1 MIDFGHAIDLD
12 MSQCYNYK
20 KGKTEGHMKFLVMT
34 DIEGVTGVTTFPQAE
49 KSDFGKEMLMNDLC
63 AVLEG
68 IKTAGAE
75 AIVYDMHT
83 DGRNVDISR
92 IDVPVVM
99 GKPIRGDLWRGVG
112 NHQIDGL
119 FLLGLHTMQ
128 HTGHLLAHSY
138 LREYDAIYLNDLL
151 VGEIGIEAALA
162 GEQGI
167 PLKFVSGDD
176 MGCAEGEALIDGLV
190 TCAVKQSLGDDT
202 AICLPPEKTAILLRE
217 KATEAAKADI
227 KPFAVKSPYEIK
239 IVFSDCP
246 YLDIMKQLHPDIF
259 VDERTVVM
267 KGENLLKTWSQ
278 YLIYEKE
285 MVNYK

>member
-1 MIDFGHAIDLD
+1 MR
-12 MSQCYNYK
+12 
-20 KGKTEGHMKFLVMT
+20 FLVMT
-34 DIEGVTGVTTFPQAE
+34 DIEGVSGVTTFPQAE
-49 KSDFGKEMLMNDLC
+49 KSEFGREMLMNDLV
-63 AVLEG
+63 AVLDG
-68 IKTAGAE
+68 IKEAGAE

-112 NHQIDGL
+112 GSDIDGL

-138 LREYDAIYLNDLL
+138 LREYDAIYLNGLL

-167 PLKFVSGDD
+167 PLKFISGDD
-176 MGCAEGEALIDGLV
+176 MGCLEAKALIENIV
-190 TCAVKQSLGDDT
+190 TCPVKTSLGDDT
-202 AICLPPEKTAILLRE
+202 AVCLPPSATAKML
-217 KATEAAKADI
+217 KAAAKEAVGATV
-227 KPFAVKSPYEIK
+227 KPFAVGAPYEIK
-239 IVFSDCP
+239 IVYSDCR
-246 YLDIMKQLHPDIF
+246 YLEIMREIHPEIF
-259 VDERTVVM
+259 ADERTVVM
-267 KGENLLKTWSQ
+267 KGDNLLKTWSQ

>member
-1 MIDFGHAIDLD
+1 MR
-12 MSQCYNYK
+12 Y
-20 KGKTEGHMKFLVMT
+20 LVMT

-49 KSDFGKEMLMNDLC
+49 NSEFGREMLMNDLI
-63 AVLEG
+63 AVLDG
-68 IKTAGAE
+68 IKEAGAE

-99 GKPIRGDLWRGVG
+99 GKPIRGDIWRGVG
-112 NHQIDGL
+112 NKVIDGGL

-138 LREYDAIYLNDLL
+138 LREYDAIYLNGLL

-167 PLKFVSGDD
+167 PLKFISGDD
-176 MGCAEGEALIDGLV
+176 MGCLEAKNLIDNIV
-190 TCAVKQSLGDDT
+190 TCPVKTSIGDDT
-202 AICLPPEKTAILLRE
+202 AICPPPSATA
-217 KATEAAKADI
+217 KALKEAAKKAVMADI
-227 KPFAVKSPYEIK
+227 KPFVVEGPYEIK
-239 IVFSDCP
+239 IVFSDCK
-246 YLDIMKQLHPDIF
+246 YLEIMKQIHPEIF
-259 VDERTVVM
+259 EDDRTVVM
-267 KGENLLKTWSQ
+267 RGDNLLKTWSQ

>member
-1 MIDFGHAIDLD
+1 MR
-12 MSQCYNYK
+12 
-20 KGKTEGHMKFLVMT
+20 FLVMT

-68 IKTAGAE
+68 IKEVGAE

-83 DGRNVDISR
+83 DGRNVDISK

-99 GKPIRGDLWRGVG
+99 GKPIRGDLYRGVG
-112 NHQIDGL
+112 NEFDGL

-138 LREYDAIYLNDLL
+138 LREYDAIYLNGLL

-167 PLKFVSGDD
+167 PLKFISGDD
-176 MGCAEGEALIDGLV
+176 MGCLEAKALIEDIV
-190 TCAVKQSLGDDT
+190 MCPVKTSIGDDT
-202 AICLPPEKTAILLRE
+202 ALCKAPSVTAKML
-217 KATEAAKADI
+217 KSAAKQAVEADI
-227 KPFAVKSPYEIK
+227 KPFDVKGRYEIK
-239 IVFSDCP
+239 IIYSDCR
-246 YLDIMKQLHPDIF
+246 YLEIMKEIHPEIF
-259 VDERTVVM
+259 IDERTVVM
-267 KGENLLKTWSQ
+267 RGDNLLKTWSE
-278 YLIYEKE
+278 YLTYEKE

>member
-1 MIDFGHAIDLD
+1 
-12 MSQCYNYK
+12 
-20 KGKTEGHMKFLVMT
+20 MKFLIMT

-49 KSDFGKEMLMNDLC
+49 KSEFGREMLMNDLC
-63 AVLEG
+63 AVLDG
-68 IKTAGAE
+68 IKEAGAE

-92 IDVPVVM
+92 IDAPVVM

-112 NHQIDGL
+112 NREIDGL

-138 LREYDAIYLNDLL
+138 LREYDAIYLNGLL

-167 PLKFVSGDD
+167 PLKFISGDD
-176 MGCAEGEALIDGLV
+176 MGCLEAKALIKDVV
-190 TCAVKQSLGDDT
+190 TCPVKTSLGDDT
-202 AICLPPEKTAILLRE
+202 AICPSPSATAKLLKE
-217 KATEAAKADI
+217 KAKE
-227 KPFAVKSPYEIK
+227 AVKAEIQPFKVEGPFEIK
-239 IVFSDCP
+239 IVYSDCR
-246 YLDIMKQLHPDIF
+246 YLEIMKELHPEIF
-259 VDERTVVM
+259 EDERTVVM
-267 KGENLLKTWSQ
+267 RGENLLKTWSQ

-285 MVNYK
+285 MVNHK

>member
-1 MIDFGHAIDLD
+1 
-12 MSQCYNYK
+12 
-20 KGKTEGHMKFLVMT
+20 MT

-49 KSDFGKEMLMNDLC
+49 KSEFGREMLMNDLC

-68 IKTAGAE
+68 IKDAGAE
-75 AIVYDMHT
+75 AVVYDMHT

-99 GKPIRGDLWRGVG
+99 GKPILSDLWRGVG
-112 NHQIDGL
+112 NGFDGL

-138 LREYDAIYLNDLL
+138 LREYDAIYLNGLL
-151 VGEIGIEAALA
+151 VGEIGVEAALA

-167 PLKFVSGDD
+167 PLKFISGDD
-176 MGCAEGEALIDGLV
+176 MGCAEGEALIEGLV
-190 TCAVKQSLGDDT
+190 TCPVKKSLGDDT
-202 AICLPPEKTAILLRE
+202 AICYTPEATAKMLRE
-217 KATEAAKADI
+217 KAAEAVKAEI
-227 KPFAVKSPYEIK
+227 KPFEIKSPYEIK
-239 IVFSDCP
+239 IVYSDCA
-246 YLDIMKQLHPDIF
+246 YLDVMKRLHPEIF
-259 VDERTVVM
+259 ADERTVVM

-285 MVNYK
+285 MVNFR

>member
-1 MIDFGHAIDLD
+1 MR
-12 MSQCYNYK
+12 Y
-20 KGKTEGHMKFLVMT
+20 LVMT

-49 KSDFGKEMLMNDLC
+49 KSEFGREMLMNDLC

-68 IKTAGAE
+68 IRDAGAD
-75 AIVYDMHT
+75 AVVYDMHT

-92 IDVPVVM
+92 VGSPVVM
-99 GKPIRGDLWRGVG
+99 GKPILGELYRGVG
-112 NHQIDGL
+112 SDFDGL

-138 LREYDAIYLNDLL
+138 LREYDAIYLNGLL

-167 PLKFVSGDD
+167 PLKFISGDD
-176 MGCAEGEALIDGLV
+176 MGCLEAKELISDIV
-190 TCAVKQSLGDDT
+190 ICPVKKSLGDDT
-202 AICLPPEKTAILLRE
+202 AICISPENTAKMLRE
-217 KATEAAKADI
+217 KAAEAVRAEV
-227 KPFAVKSPYEIK
+227 KPFVVESPYEIR
-239 IVFSDCP
+239 IVYSDCR
-246 YLDIMKQLHPDIF
+246 YLKIMKEIHPEIF

-267 KGENLLKTWSQ
+267 RGENLLKTWSQ

-285 MVNYK
+285 MVNHK

>member
-1 MIDFGHAIDLD
+1 MR
-12 MSQCYNYK
+12 Y
-20 KGKTEGHMKFLVMT
+20 LVMT

-49 KSDFGKEMLMNDLC
+49 NSEFGREMLMNDLI
-63 AVLEG
+63 AVLDG
-68 IKTAGAE
+68 IKEAGAE

-99 GKPIRGDLWRGVG
+99 GKPIRGDIWRGVG
-112 NHQIDGL
+112 NKVIDGGL

-138 LREYDAIYLNDLL
+138 LREYDAIYLNGLL

-167 PLKFVSGDD
+167 PLKFISGDD
-176 MGCAEGEALIDGLV
+176 MGCLEAQKLVKNIV
-190 TCAVKQSLGDDT
+190 TCSVKVSIGDDT
-202 AICLPPEKTAILLRE
+202 ALCPPPSATA
-217 KATEAAKADI
+217 KALKEAAKKAVMADI
-227 KPFAVKSPYEIK
+227 KPFVVEGPYEIK
-239 IVFSDCP
+239 IVFSDCK
-246 YLDIMKQLHPDIF
+246 YLEIMKQIHPEIF
-259 VDERTVVM
+259 EDDRTVVM
-267 KGENLLKTWSQ
+267 RGDNLLKTWSQ